1 MNDVYVQ
8 LTVLLMSTAATVG
21 AIVSFFIG
29 FTLGDDQGD
38 DHFKLDT
45 REGTIACETAE
56 SIILVDIAHG
66 DKIYCLKEKEE
77 Q

>member
-1 MNDVYVQ
+1 MTDGQ
-8 LTVLLMSTAATVG
+8 LVALLLLMSTAAIVG
-21 AIVSFFIG
+21 ATVSFWFG
-29 FTLGDDQGD
+29 VALGDN
-38 DHFKLDT
+38 HFKLDT

-66 DKIYCLKEKEE
+66 DKIYCFKEKEE

>member
-1 MNDVYVQ
+1 MTDGQ
-8 LTVLLMSTAATVG
+8 LVALLLLMAAIVG
-21 AIVSFFIG
+21 ATIG
-29 FTLGDDQGD
+29 LSIGVALGD

-66 DKIYCLKEKEE
+66 DKIYCLKEKED